1 MNDIY
6 IYKHKAE
13 KYKYKYLKLKQEL
26 EGGEYLYNSCITS
39 PPINFNDETFK
50 KLTIVEDYPK
60 NNTININSFNNKDF
74 VGRLI
79 KSKKYGSEYLLEYTN
94 SNKNYEIIE
103 SLQNSKMLDHIPE
116 IVYACTIKNNKS
128 YFSTSSTYNALKKIY
143 PYCTEATKSTKYGYI
158 ITTNVG
164 ESIANYILISD
175 LIEFIEY
182 LIIAINNFI
191 IPLHKGNYVLNN
203 IDLHNIYWNKDK
215 QKVFFN
221 ISKMIYNTDISED
234 IKSLI
239 NSIKKIN
246 VIQKIE
252 RINSKLNDSILNADN
267 LIKILRNIK
276 SELILEKKEEE
287 EKEEKN
293 KQKKEIV
300 KTLMEQYDRN
310 NGLTGMITIQ
320 AAKDAISNLRGNP
333 GYISEEEYNTKI
345 QNIVNKTMEQK
356 KNDLRVEH
364 EQSIINSMK
373 RF

>member
-1 MNDIY
+1 
-6 IYKHKAE
+6 
-13 KYKYKYLKLKQEL
+13 
-26 EGGEYLYNSCITS
+26 
-39 PPINFNDETFK
+39 
-50 KLTIVEDYPK
+50 
-60 NNTININSFNNKDF
+60 
-74 VGRLI
+74 
-79 KSKKYGSEYLLEYTN
+79 
-94 SNKNYEIIE
+94 
-103 SLQNSKMLDHIPE
+103 MLDHIPE

-276 SELILEKKEEE
+276 SELILEKKKEE
-287 EKEEKN
+287 EKEEKTN
-293 KQKKEIV
+293 KK
-300 KTLMEQYDRN
+300 RN
-310 NGLTGMITIQ
+310 CKNINGTI
-320 AAKDAISNLRGNP
+320 
-333 GYISEEEYNTKI
+333 
-345 QNIVNKTMEQK
+345 
-356 KNDLRVEH
+356 
-364 EQSIINSMK
+364 
-373 RF
+373 